1 MADDAPTAPD
11 AADSIE
17 LGAAGAAEVAVA
29 PKVQVIDTPLVRVHR
44 VTDLIAL
51 LATALGIGLVILV
64 GSYAAGTTQG
74 LTQDIQG
81 ISDALQRLLVAP
93 VIIFSGIVTLILPG
107 VVVIDLAVRREPR
120 RLLEV
125 LGAAVLGFLL
135 ALLSTFLVTNYGADE
150 VVRALSVERDGETV
164 VALPAYISGV
174 AALLTAAGRRSTSK
188 ALGFSWNVLWI
199 ALAVAVISG
208 IVSLP
213 AALITVLIGRFA
225 GLGFRYAAP
234 AG

>member
-51 LATALGIGLVILV
+51 LATALGIGLVVLV
-64 GSYAAGTTQG
+64 GAYAQGTTQG

-93 VIIFSGIVTLILPG
+93 VIIFSGIVTLVLPG

-120 RLLEV
+120 RL
-125 LGAAVLGFLL
+125 
-135 ALLSTFLVTNYGADE
+135 
-150 VVRALSVERDGETV
+150 
-164 VALPAYISGV
+164 
-174 AALLTAAGRRSTSK
+174 
-188 ALGFSWNVLWI
+188 
-199 ALAVAVISG
+199 
-208 IVSLP
+208 
-213 AALITVLIGRFA
+213 
-225 GLGFRYAAP
+225 
-234 AG
+234 

>member
-1 MADDAPTAPD
+1 MADVAPPAPD
-11 AADSIE
+11 AIDLPEPGGTGTS
-17 LGAAGAAEVAVA
+17 GA
-29 PKVQVIDTPLVRVHR
+29 PKVQVVDTPLVRVHR

-51 LATALGIGLVILV
+51 LATALGIGLVVLV
-64 GSYAAGTTQG
+64 GSYAEGTTQG

-81 ISDALQRLLVAP
+81 ISEALQRLLVAP
-93 VIIFSGIVTLILPG
+93 VIISSGIVTPVLPG
-107 VVVIDLAVRREPR
+107 VVVSDLAVRREPR

-174 AALLTAAGRRSTSK
+174 A
-188 ALGFSWNVLWI
+188 
-199 ALAVAVISG
+199 
-208 IVSLP
+208 
-213 AALITVLIGRFA
+213 
-225 GLGFRYAAP
+225 
-234 AG
+234 